1 MIVVSDTS
9 CISNLLTIRH
19 AHLLVELF
27 GTVVVPPAVEGE
39 LRRYHEELPSF
50 LRYTTPRDVARLSR
64 LARELDLGEAEAI
77 CLACEL
83 KADRLLIDEKRG
95 RAVALREGLAIVG
108 VVGILVAAK
117 HRGLIQSINGLILRL
132 EAEGG
137 FRLSPAVRASA
148 LRSMGEADLS

>member
-1 MIVVSDTS
+1 MIVVSGAS
-9 CISNLLTIRH
+9 CVSNLLTIRH

-27 GTVVVPPAVEGE
+27 DTVVVPPAVHQE
-39 LRRYHEELPSF
+39 LRRFHRELPGF
-50 LRYTTPRDVARLSR
+50 LRAAIPNDTTRLSR
-64 LARELDLGEAEAI
+64 LACELDLGEAEAI

-117 HRGLIQSINGLILRL
+117 QRGLIPSVLGVLDRL
-132 EAEGG
+132 ETEAG
-137 FRLSPAVRASA
+137 FWLSLDVRSSV
-148 LRSMGEADLS
+148 LQPVGE